1 MAKINTNVTFKSF
14 SASSRKMITTK
25 AHATH
30 QHVIEYGD
38 GITKEKSKALCEV
51 SNTDTASRKPVLLV
65 LTGASRDYVGIV
77 LRSYK
82 GKKDKDGKTNL
93 FAYLSIQNN
102 YSDSDRLHQ
111 LHTDNKAL
119 VESNLKSAFVDV
131 WKANRMT
138 FDDVMSSHVLDK
150 NCKSYGVVSVSEDEE
165 NYYLSLDDA
174 DKTFTVDGITYAD
187 KMQKVSTISNGQ
199 LTAIYTALDDLRKL
213 AENETDTKTRN
224 NALQYVN
231 EYENIVADALTSY
244 TAICAETTAHND
256 IVKAHRANN

>member
-1 MAKINTNVTFKSF
+1 MAKINTKVTFKSF

-30 QHVIEYGD
+30 QHIIEYGD
-38 GITKEKSKALCEV
+38 GITKEKSKALCAV

-65 LTGASRDYVGIV
+65 LTGASRDYVGVV

-82 GKKDKDGKTNL
+82 GKKDKDGNTHL

-119 VESNLKSAFVDV
+119 VESNLKKAYVDV
-131 WKANRMT
+131 WKTDGMT
-138 FDDVMSSHVLDK
+138 FDDVMNSHVLDK
-150 NCKSYGVVSVSEDEE
+150 NCKSYGVVSISEDEE
-165 NYYLSLDDA
+165 NYFLTLDDA
-174 DKTFTVDGITYAD
+174 DKTFIVDGVSYAD
-187 KMQKVSTISNGQ
+187 KLQKVATISNGQ
-199 LTAIYTALDDLRKL
+199 LTAIYTALDDLRTL
-213 AENETDTKTRN
+213 AESEADAKTRN
-224 NALQYVN
+224 NALKYIN
-231 EYENIVADALTSY
+231 EYESIVADALTSY
-244 TAICAETTAHND
+244 TAICADVTAHND

>member
-1 MAKINTNVTFKSF
+1 MAKINTKVTFKSF

-25 AHATH
+25 AHGTH

-51 SNTDTASRKPVLLV
+51 SDTDTASRKPVLLV

-82 GKKDKDGKTNL
+82 GKKDKNGNVHL

-102 YSDSDRLHQ
+102 YSDTDRLHQ

-119 VESNLKSAFVDV
+119 VEKNLKDAYVDV
-131 WKANRMT
+131 WKKDRLT

-150 NCKSYGVVSVSEDEE
+150 NCKSYGIVSTSEDEE
-165 NYYLSLDDA
+165 SYYLSLDDTE
-174 DKTFTVDGITYAD
+174 KTFIVDGVTYED
-187 KMQKVSTISNGQ
+187 KLQKVATISNGQ
-199 LTAIYTALDDLRKL
+199 LTAIYTALDELRTL
-213 AENETDTKTRN
+213 AESETDTKTRN
-224 NALQYVN
+224 NAMKYIN
-231 EYENIVADALTSY
+231 EYENIVAGALESY
-244 TAICAETTAHND
+244 TAKCASVTAHND
-256 IVKAHRANN
+256 IVKSYRNNK